1 MTGRLNQMTR
11 ETASRSQPDESRGRS
26 FANQITIDPI
36 AIDPIAIDP
45 IAIDPITID
54 PIAIDP
60 IAIDPIGDL
69 FDEPDDAVSS
79 AAAGTSSCSRMLDAA
94 RGPVDRA
101 AFVMFFTLGGDDM
114 DDNVFA

>member
-1 MTGRLNQMTR
+1 MTARQNQMTS

-36 AIDPIAIDP
+36 
-45 IAIDPITID
+45 TID
-54 PIAIDP
+54 AIAN
-60 IAIDPIGDL
+60 DPIGDL

-101 AFVMFFTLGGDDM
+101 AFVMFFTLGGDDT

>member
-1 MTGRLNQMTR
+1 MTGRQNQMTS
-11 ETASRSQPDESRGRS
+11 ETTSRSQLDESRDRS

-36 AIDPIAIDP
+36 
-45 IAIDPITID
+45 TID
-54 PIAIDP
+54 PIAN
-60 IAIDPIGDL
+60 DPIGDL

-101 AFVMFFTLGGDDM
+101 AFVMFFTLGGDDT

>member
-1 MTGRLNQMTR
+1 MTGRQNQMTR

-45 IAIDPITID
+45 IAIDPI
-54 PIAIDP
+54 
-60 IAIDPIGDL
+60 GDL

-79 AAAGTSSCSRMLDAA
+79 TAAGTSSCSRMLDAA

>member
-26 FANQITIDPI
+26 FANQ
-36 AIDPIAIDP
+36 
-45 IAIDPITID
+45 ITID